1 MNDFTFLLFTTQ
13 KYFSF
18 NPPYFPKRT
27 LKFFLNSIPA
37 CSGISKLPKEEK
49 KKSRTCVFINKRFKE
64 GLNIQFSR
72 INNMGTGDFRTTD
85 IGGELYYFFF
95 NSKKWKS
102 NPIYPFKSIEKN
114 YPLKEPGII
123 QITTPDIEHNIN
135 SGIFCRSLCQF
146 TLRQSEIKKYIHK
159 DFENYEF
166 SDVLSNCITSFS
178 IKFVDENLNQL
189 RLSTD
194 LPSWA
199 KLVCSSEMEY
209 KHNIIIL
216 SEPNDLHPQNNISS
230 FCVELQRPIDFSWKD
245 NPRVALTRV
254 SFKNKWKLV
263 PGLKLNIF
271 LFNCENN
278 VFHNFECPKEIG
290 GPRNCE
296 DIIKWCRKI
305 LEDKISVKMAKQE
318 NGNWSINFP
327 NKKYIIILGRDLAQ
341 CLGLSYS
348 HKKREDLFIDL
359 KKNDGNYAN
368 IEAKKN
374 AFTCTICNSSLYTY

>member
-1 MNDFTFLLFTTQ
+1 M
-13 KYFSF
+13 
-18 NPPYFPKRT
+18 
-27 LKFFLNSIPA
+27 
-37 CSGISKLPKEEK
+37 
-49 KKSRTCVFINKRFKE
+49 
-64 GLNIQFSR
+64 
-72 INNMGTGDFRTTD
+72 
-85 IGGELYYFFF
+85 
-95 NSKKWKS
+95 
-102 NPIYPFKSIEKN
+102 
-114 YPLKEPGII
+114 
-123 QITTPDIEHNIN
+123 
-135 SGIFCRSLCQF
+135 
-146 TLRQSEIKKYIHK
+146 
-159 DFENYEF
+159 
-166 SDVLSNCITSFS
+166 
-178 IKFVDENLNQL
+178 
-189 RLSTD
+189 
-194 LPSWA
+194 
-199 KLVCSSEMEY
+199 
-209 KHNIIIL
+209 
-216 SEPNDLHPQNNISS
+216 
-230 FCVELQRPIDFSWKD
+230 
-245 NPRVALTRV
+245 
-254 SFKNKWKLV
+254 

-278 VFHNFECPKEIG
+278 DFHNFECPKEIG